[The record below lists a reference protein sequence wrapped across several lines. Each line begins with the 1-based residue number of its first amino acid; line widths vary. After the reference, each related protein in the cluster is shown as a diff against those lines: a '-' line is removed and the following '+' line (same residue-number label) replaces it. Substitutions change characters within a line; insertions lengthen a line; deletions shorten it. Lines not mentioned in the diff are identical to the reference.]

1 MDEPTTALNEAET
14 DHLFDTIKRLRGKG
28 ISVIYI
34 SHRMEEIFEVG
45 DRASVIRDGSLIG
58 TVDIDKTS
66 SEKLIAMM
74 VGRTIKE
81 KFYKEKTRIGD
92 FFWKG
97 ENLTNET
104 RSINGVNFYIRCGEI
119 LGLAGLR
126 GSGFKEFARMLGG
139 VEPLTQGFL
148 VNSKGEKKQPK
159 NPSEAISEGIG
170 YLPDD
175 RKGEGLVIMQTV
187 RNNVVLPIIH
197 RLSRKGWVDDKRIN
211 DISRDYV
218 KRLNIQT
225 PGIDSSVEFLSGG
238 NQQKV
243 VLSKWLLTQ
252 PSLLLLDEPTRGI
265 DVGAKREIY
274 AFMSEFAKAGNAII
288 MISSELP
295 EIMQMSDRIA
305 VFREGRVV
313 AIKNRTQFSQDS
325 LMSLA
330 SYDLGEE

>member
-1 MDEPTTALNEAET
+1 
-14 DHLFDTIKRLRGKG
+14 LRQQ
-28 ISVIYI
+28 V
-34 SHRMEEIFEVG
+34 
-45 DRASVIRDGSLIG
+45 
-58 TVDIDKTS
+58 
-66 SEKLIAMM
+66 
-74 VGRTIKE
+74 
-81 KFYKEKTRIGD
+81 
-92 FFWKG
+92 
-97 ENLTNET
+97 
-104 RSINGVNFYIRCGEI
+104 
-119 LGLAGLR
+119 
-126 GSGFKEFARMLGG
+126 
-139 VEPLTQGFL
+139 
-148 VNSKGEKKQPK
+148 
-159 NPSEAISEGIG
+159 
-170 YLPDD
+170 
-175 RKGEGLVIMQTV
+175 
-187 RNNVVLPIIH
+187 
-197 RLSRKGWVDDKRIN
+197 SR
-211 DISRDYV
+211 
-218 KRLNIQT
+218 
-225 PGIDSSVEFLSGG
+225 LSGG